1 MPQTVAS
8 GADDADKKKMSQ
20 AKAANTR
27 EVNAGKR
34 EATPPSKQ
42 APEKRYK
49 PNGTPTAPYP
59 IGALH
64 RSDGRPETSQPGSAL
79 GKGYS
84 ITDGIPQAKEKEA
97 PLPKPM
103 GQRAAGYKRPNLS
116 AVRAAGEKIYDKNA
130 KPYHRERYGER
141 EVGGRTQTAGGM
153 YVQKEGIKAAR
164 TAQATKKKVSD
175 AGRPLTEPFRQVLN
189 QDIQAGRFTRDVG
202 DKLSGY
208 QAERRQRA
216 QSQEMRDMMAR
227 RRANV
232 AAAAQQARIN
242 AEKNSPQA
250 RAKAIV
256 SQAVSRGKNAAS
268 AVARQGKA
276 AAKSPVAR
284 FGAGFALGAGAMAV
298 RRARDVG
305 DAEYTGFQKGKV
317 AGRQTTS
324 TGASTNV
331 SRGKAT
337 SPAGN
342 KTLGKAPTGPRTEVK
357 RSNGSYVSPM
367 RKKLMGK

>member
-8 GADDADKKKMSQ
+8 GADDANKKKMSQ

-27 EVNAGKR
+27 EVTAGKR
-34 EATPPSKQ
+34 EATPPSKP
-42 APEKRYK
+42 ATEKRYK
-49 PNGTPTAPYP
+49 PNGIPVQPYP

-64 RSDGRPETSQPGSAL
+64 RTDARSETSQPGSAL

-84 ITDGIPQAKEKEA
+84 ITDGLPRAKEKEA

-103 GQRAAGYKRPNLS
+103 GQRAAGYKRPDLQS
-116 AVRAAGEKIYDKNA
+116 PVKASGSYDKTA

-141 EVGGRTQTAGGM
+141 EVNGRTQTAGGLA
-153 YVQKEGIKAAR
+153 VQKAGINAARKAQAAEKAA
-164 TAQATKKKVSD
+164 AA
-175 AGRPLTEPFRQVLN
+175 AGRPLTEPFRQVLK
-189 QDIQAGRFTRDVG
+189 QDIQAGRFTRQRG
-202 DKLSGY
+202 DEISGR
-208 QAERRQRA
+208 QANARQLA

-227 RRANV
+227 RRANA

-250 RAKAIV
+250 RAKAVV
-256 SQAVSRGKNAAS
+256 SQAVNRGKNAANT
-268 AVARQGKA
+268 VARQGKA

-284 FGAGFALGAGAMAV
+284 FGAGFALGVGAMAA

-305 DAEYTGFQKGKV
+305 DAEYNGFQKGKV

-331 SRGKAT
+331 PRGKAT
-337 SPAGN
+337 TPAVN
-342 KTLGKAPTGPRTEVK
+342 RPLGKASTGPRTEVK

-367 RKKLMGK
+367 RKKLMGR

>member
-49 PNGTPTAPYP
+49 PNGIPTGTYP

-64 RSDGRPETSQPGSAL
+64 RSDGRAETSQPGAAV

-84 ITDGIPQAKEKEA
+84 KTDGVPQAKEKEA

-103 GQRAAGYKRPNLS
+103 GQRAAGYKRPDLQS
-116 AVRAAGEKIYDKNA
+116 SVKASGSFDKTA

-141 EVGGRTQTAGGM
+141 EVNGRSQTRGGLA
-153 YVQKEGIKAAR
+153 VQKAGIDAAR
-164 TAQATKKKVSD
+164 RAQSTEKSAAA
-175 AGRPLTEPFRQVLN
+175 AGRPLTEPFRQVLK
-189 QDIQAGRFTRDVG
+189 QDIQAGRFTRRRG
-202 DKLSGY
+202 EEISGR
-208 QAERRQRA
+208 QANARQLA

-227 RRANV
+227 RRASA
-232 AAAAQQARIN
+232 AAAAQQARVN